1 MRIIFFIIGIIIFI
15 LFIVQWIRG
24 GKYSNILIGLS
35 GKEFYL
41 KSLYKVGIAWDM
53 GKLLRLKGNKEFQ
66 LKSQA
71 ALIYES
77 EFSDYYAHIFWIQAI
92 TVGHLMLSLTFI
104 IGSLFS
110 LFVLILL
117 MFITCFMV
125 WNSINYMKKILDRR
139 KEDCE
144 SELATVVSTMAILTS
159 SGMMLR
165 EAWIRIAQSGEGVI
179 YELMR
184 KTVENMK
191 NGYTDSDAI
200 FLFGKSSNS
209 IKIKKFTGALLQSME
224 RGGGELSIFF
234 AQQSSEL
241 WSQKRQYM
249 LQQGEKAAAK
259 LLIPIALIFLGIIII
274 VITTG
279 FSSALF

>member
-1 MRIIFFIIGIIIFI
+1 MRIIFFIIGIIIFT

-53 GKLLRLKGNKEFQ
+53 GELLRLKGNKEFQ

-110 LFVLILL
+110 LFVLIVL